1 VRKPKKIRAVRPNAG
16 LEAWLRRRIER
27 EVDDLAASVEWW
39 VGAAYRKE
47 QPRIASNPVAK
58 SNVAQDA
65 APADILQRVLESL
78 RRRWGQRFDAL
89 GEEIA
94 AKFATRAGT
103 NTDDAVEAAMR
114 AAGMR
119 VKLQPSKAQR
129 DQLAGTIQENVS
141 LIRSIAPQYF
151 TSVEG
156 AVMRSVLAGRDLGT
170 LTSELK
176 RAHGV
181 THRRAAFIAR
191 DQNNKATAYF
201 TKTRQLELGIQEAI
215 WVHSGAGKEPRPSH
229 LKAGREG
236 VVYNV
241 AEGWLDPHLNKRI
254 WPGTEPNCRCTCRSV
269 IAVPKQQELAA

>member
-1 VRKPKKIRAVRPNAG
+1 MKLRAIRANAG
-16 LEAWLRRRIER
+16 LEAWLRKRLER
-27 EVDDLAASVEWW
+27 EIADMAKSIEWW
-39 VGAAYRKE
+39 VGAAYRK
-47 QPRIASNPVAK
+47 QYPRITLNLG
-58 SNVAQDA
+58 QDA
-65 APADILQRVLESL
+65 APADLLQRVLDSL
-78 RRRWGQRFDAL
+78 RTRWGARFDAL

-94 AKFATRAGT
+94 EKFAERSGS
-103 NTDDAVEAAMR
+103 NTDDAIEAAMR

-119 VKLQPSKAQR
+119 VKLQISKAQR

-141 LIRSIAPQYF
+141 LIRSIPEQYL

-176 RAHGV
+176 AAHGV

-201 TKTRQLELGIQEAI
+201 TKTRQLELGIQEAV
-215 WVHSGAGKEPRPSH
+215 WVHSGAGKHPRPSH
-229 LKAGREG
+229 VKAGSDR

-254 WPGTEPNCRCTCRSV
+254 WPGTEPNCRCTCRSIV
-269 IAVPKQQELAA
+269 AEQKRLEEAA